1 MERRDRHWKKTFQ
14 KLVDSCQ
21 QEVKRTTEIGKKMLS
36 ASKTNS
42 CLHESYESLG
52 AYTLKAIKDGTL
64 EWDDPK
70 VRELIEKIEVCEK
83 DLEDIESEV
92 NKIRFSAG
100 PVDVSK
106 DSSKMSQ
113 KSSNSRDSN

>member
-1 MERRDRHWKKTFQ
+1 MERRDRQWKKTFQ

-42 CLHESYESLG
+42 CLHESYEALG
-52 AYTLKAIKDGTL
+52 AYTLKAIKEGHLT
-64 EWDDPK
+64 WDDPK
-70 VRELIEKIEVCEK
+70 VRELIQTIESCEK

-92 NKIRFSAG
+92 NKIRFAAG
-100 PVDVSK
+100 PVDISK
-106 DSSKMSQ
+106 EARQEKSSK
-113 KSSNSRDSN
+113 NSPEQPK